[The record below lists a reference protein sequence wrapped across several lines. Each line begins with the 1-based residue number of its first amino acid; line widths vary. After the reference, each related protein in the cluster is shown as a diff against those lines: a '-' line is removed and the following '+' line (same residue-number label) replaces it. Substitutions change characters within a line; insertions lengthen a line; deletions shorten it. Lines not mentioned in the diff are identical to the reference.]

1 MSIACQRHTVS
12 QVIFRKDSSS
22 VSALRRLLQA
32 SPSDSHNHY
41 SGLWIQFL
49 IFSMWICSSL
59 SGEKKRISGLLSHP
73 APCST
78 YWPSRFLVHSWTL
91 GRVLASSGAFLNF
104 QVHSFPRLWSSACSY
119 WWVRREPSIS
129 DPSGSA
135 SCIHLF
141 CIWNKAPPCS
151 SSPHLSSFS
160 QSPFPS
166 KTLQLSKSDQ
176 ALGTDIY
183 SLLPLQGSPSTVCS
197 FTLSHILET
206 PNMPWMTLSGNFA
219 PPTDPHYSDCT
230 DPQDFATF

>member
-1 MSIACQRHTVS
+1 
-12 QVIFRKDSSS
+12 
-22 VSALRRLLQA
+22 
-32 SPSDSHNHY
+32 
-41 SGLWIQFL
+41 
-49 IFSMWICSSL
+49 MWICSSL
-59 SGEKKRISGLLSHP
+59 SGEKKKNQWPLEPSCTMP
-73 APCST
+73 T

-119 WWVRREPSIS
+119 WWVRRRPSIS

-176 ALGTDIY
+176 ALRQTSIP
-183 SLLPLQGSPSTVCS
+183 SFHCKVLHPLSAH
-197 FTLSHILET
+197 TLSHMWKLPSCLNDSI
-206 PNMPWMTLSGNFA
+206 WKFCS
-219 PPTDPHYSDCT
+219 PHWPSLLRYC
-230 DPQDFATF
+230 DPQRLCYFLDLNPNI